1 MNDLTNEQKYLL
13 VSMYKEVLSRQPA
26 LSMEKA
32 NYFKDSDEVN
42 DMFLPDLSSD
52 YVSTLCW
59 KLKSKGYISC
69 TRGDDL
75 ANNIRLEDSTII
87 YMEHNFSN
95 GLKSIL
101 SFLADIKSILFR
113 PQIGFTNLFQSSLC
127 TYLIFRS

>member
-32 NYFKDSDEVN
+32 NYFKDSDEVK

-59 KLKSKGYISC
+59 
-69 TRGDDL
+69 
-75 ANNIRLEDSTII
+75 NI
-87 YMEHNFSN
+87 
-95 GLKSIL
+95 
-101 SFLADIKSILFR
+101 
-113 PQIGFTNLFQSSLC
+113 
-127 TYLIFRS
+127 IFPTG

>member
-1 MNDLTNEQKYLL
+1 MDVLTNEQKYLL

-26 LSMEKA
+26 LSMEES
-32 NYFKDSDEVN
+32 NYFFDSDEVK

-69 TRGDDL
+69 NRGDDL

-87 YMEHNFSN
+87 YMENRFKN
-95 GLKSIL
+95 G
-101 SFLADIKSILFR
+101 IKDVLDFIAKII
-113 PQIGFTNLFQSSLC
+113 P
-127 TYLIFRS
+127 

>member
-1 MNDLTNEQKYLL
+1 MEDLTNEQKYLL

-26 LSMEKA
+26 LSMEKS
-32 NYFKDSDEVN
+32 NYFRDSDEVK

-69 TRGDDL
+69 YPGDDL

-87 YMEHNFSN
+87 YMEHQFSN
-95 GLKSIL
+95 SLKNIFNFL
-101 SFLADIKSILFR
+101 SNIKNLLF
-113 PQIGFTNLFQSSLC
+113 
-127 TYLIFRS
+127 